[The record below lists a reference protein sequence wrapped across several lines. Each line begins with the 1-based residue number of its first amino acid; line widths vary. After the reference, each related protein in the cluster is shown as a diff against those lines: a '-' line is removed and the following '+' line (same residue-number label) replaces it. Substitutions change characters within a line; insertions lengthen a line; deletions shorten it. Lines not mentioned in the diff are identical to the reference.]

1 MSRLPQAFLDELF
14 QRVSIADVVG
24 SRVVWDKRK
33 SSFPRGDLW
42 ACCPFHSEKTP
53 SFHVEESKGFYHCF
67 GCQESGNAVDFLMK
81 LDGLSFP
88 EAAEQLAARVGLPMP
103 ERVREDPEETTR
115 RKGVIEAIAAAA
127 RWFAD
132 QLRGSRGAG
141 ARAYLAK
148 RGLPDGEWARF
159 GLGYAPDSRD
169 GLKAHLEGQG
179 FDAALQVEAGLL
191 AVADDGRPPYDRFRD
206 RLIFPI
212 TDPRGQVIAFGGR
225 ALRAD
230 AMAKY
235 LNSPETSLF
244 HKGRLLYRLP
254 EARSAAARARDGR
267 LVVAEGYMDVIALER
282 AGIAAVA
289 PLGTAM
295 TEEQIALAWKIV
307 GEPIL
312 CFDGDKAGRAAAF
325 RALDRGLPL
334 VSAGQSLRFA
344 FMPDGQDPDDVLR
357 ERGAA
362 TLTELLAQARPL
374 ADVLWERERDA
385 APHDTPERRAALR
398 KRLKGA
404 VSQIRDQDV
413 RTAYQADMDARL
425 TTLFGAVAPPE
436 RKERRP
442 WTPGGKPGAPPAAAS
457 AELKARVGRQRAPTA
472 LRDLVCAPAVRPE
485 LMDAV
490 AEDYTLLDL
499 GAHAGLDLVR
509 ASALELWQSGGTL
522 DFDGLRRHLALSAE
536 EAQTVLD
543 AALEV
548 VETASRMPSPYA
560 LAGQTDA
567 DAASAWRQSAARWMQ
582 APELAADRAA
592 ARARFAGGDDDALE
606 RVKRFARERRALA
619 VIGPDNSDR
628 T

>member
-14 QRVSIADVVG
+14 QRASISDVVG
-24 SRVVWDKRK
+24 ARVVWDKRK

-53 SFHVEESKGFYHCF
+53 SFHVEEAKGYFHCF

-88 EAAEQLAARVGLPMP
+88 EAVEALAARVGLAMP
-103 ERVREDPEETTR
+103 ERVRDDPVETAR
-115 RKGVIEAIAAAA
+115 RKGAVEAITEAA
-127 RWFAD
+127 RWFAG
-132 QLRGSRGAG
+132 QLRGPRGAG
-141 ARAYLAK
+141 ARAYLAR
-148 RGLPDGEWARF
+148 RGLPEDAWARF
-159 GLGYAPDSRD
+159 GLGYAPDARD
-169 GLKAHLEGQG
+169 GLKAHLEGLG

-191 AVADDGRPPYDRFRD
+191 ATADDGRAPWDRFRD
-206 RLIFPI
+206 RLMFPI
-212 TDPRGQVIAFGGR
+212 TDARGQVIAFGGR

-230 AMAKY
+230 AQAKY
-235 LNSPETSLF
+235 LNSPETALF

-254 EARSAAARARDGR
+254 EARAGAARARDGR

-295 TEEQIALAWKIV
+295 TEDQIALAWKIA

-357 ERGAA
+357 ERGAQA
-362 TLTELLAQARPL
+362 LTEFLAQARPL
-374 ADVLWERERDA
+374 ADVLWDREREA

-398 KRLKGA
+398 KRLRGA
-404 VSQIRDQDV
+404 VSAIKDGELRA
-413 RTAYQADMDARL
+413 AYQADMDARL
-425 TTLFGAVAPPE
+425 TALFGAPAAPD

-442 WTPGGKPGAPPAAAS
+442 WTPGGRAGAPPVAAS
-457 AELKARVGRQRAPTA
+457 AELKARVGKPKAPA
-472 LRDLVCAPAVRPE
+472 VLRDLVCAPLARPA
-485 LMDAV
+485 LIDAV
-490 AEDYTLLDL
+490 AEDYALLDL
-499 GAHAGLDLVR
+499 AAHAGLDLVR
-509 ASALELWQSGGTL
+509 ACALELWQSGGPL

-536 EAQTVLD
+536 EAQTTLD
-543 AALEV
+543 GALEV

-560 LAGQTDA
+560 LAGQSDI
-567 DAASAWRQSAARWMQ
+567 DAASAWRATATRWMQ

-592 ARARFAGGDDDALE
+592 ARARFASGDTDALE
-606 RVKRFARERRALA
+606 RVKRFARERRAPA
-619 VIGPDNSDR
+619 ATSPDGSDR